1 MKRKEFTKGDK
12 DIITDKMIKPIV
24 LIALTMISIL
34 YVTEPESAK
43 GWGRFLTGGSFIRQK
58 VIIHTPP
65 ERGFINRHKS
75 ETHPQEQTPVNN
87 TDDLITS

>member
-1 MKRKEFTKGDK
+1 
-12 DIITDKMIKPIV
+12 MIKPIV

-43 GWGRFLTGGSFIRQK
+43 GWGRFLTGGSFLRQTLFWD
-58 VIIHTPP
+58 TPP
-65 ERGFINRHKS
+65 ERGFINRDKLES
-75 ETHPQEQTPVNN
+75 NWQKQTPVNN